1 MNENILETMQIA
13 SPCRAD
19 WNAMDG
25 NDRLRFC
32 AQCGLNVYNL
42 AGMRRAEAEMLLRAR
57 GARLCVRFFRRADGT
72 VLTQDCPVGLA
83 AIRRRLRL
91 WTLAAASLLGAFLA
105 WFGMRQGY
113 RVIPGTRVF
122 MGDVVSAKP
131 MIMGRIAAPAKPH
144 KRDF

>member
-32 AQCGLNVYNL
+32 SQCGLNVYNL
-42 AGMRRAEAEMLLRAR
+42 AGMSRTEAEMLLRSR

-72 VLTQDCPVGLA
+72 VLTQDCFVGLA
-83 AIRRRLRL
+83 ALRRRLRL
-91 WTLAAASLLGAFLA
+91 WTVAAASLIGAFLA
-105 WFGMRQGY
+105 WFGLRQGF
-113 RVIPGTRVF
+113 RVNPDSHVY
-122 MGDVVSAKP
+122 MGDVMTAKP

-144 KRDF
+144 KRE